1 MTVFDEDDVDCIFD
15 SDEYYSYYDVYGHV
29 DVFRL
34 SEKMFDTN
42 IVDRVNAIFLTISCW
57 LLLYMMMET

>member
-1 MTVFDEDDVDCIFD
+1 MFHEDDVDSIFD
-15 SDEYYSYYDVYGHV
+15 SDEYYSYYDVCGHV

-42 IVDRVNAIFLTISCW
+42 IVDRVNAIFLTISCC
-57 LLLYMMMET
+57 LFLDMMMMET